1 MVRKV
6 RHQPIRTYHRPS
18 AASEDRNRNR
28 GQRSGEKLV
37 HVAGLASVEALFAT
51 APERIERLY
60 FEESMKIHVGEM
72 CLSLAKAHKTYRLV
86 RGDEMD
92 KIAGTAMHGGIVAL
106 SEPRPVLTFD
116 TAEAAGWAKA
126 GEGLLV
132 LDGVG
137 NPHNLGAI
145 ARTAAFFGLKRL
157 VISEHK
163 EQAAPSDAAYRVARG
178 GLEHVAI
185 YRADR
190 IADALKRLRK
200 DYMVVATALER
211 GKPISA
217 YRGSPKPLA
226 VVLGNEEQGLPRDTI
241 AACEGIVTL
250 GGAGAVQ
257 SLNVAATAA
266 ILIHELLARGRG

>member
-106 SEPRPVLTFD
+106 AEPRPVLMFD
-116 TAEAAGWAKA
+116 TAEASEWAKA

-157 VISEHK
+157 VISDHK

-178 GLEHVAI
+178 GLEHVAV
-185 YRADR
+185 YKAER
-190 IADALKRLRK
+190 IADTLKRLRK
-200 DYMVVATALER
+200 DFTVLATALER

-217 YRGSPKPLA
+217 YRGSVKPLA
-226 VVLGNEEQGLPRDTI
+226 VVLGNEEYGLPRDTV
-241 AACEGIVTL
+241 AACESIVTL
-250 GGAGAVQ
+250 GGTDAVQ

-266 ILIHELLARGRG
+266 ILIHELLVRERD